1 MNASTGKTP
10 ILAADGT
17 PLRKSLARSLRQQK
31 LRALMLIAPLLV
43 FIFVA
48 FIMPIVSMLMRSV
61 ENDIVADTLPLTV
74 NALQSWDA
82 QSGELPDEAVYA
94 AFAADIKQAALA
106 KEHTKVGLRLNY
118 EQSGIASLFKKTA
131 RAAVKWDIE
140 TDGPFKEKLLKIH
153 RNWGNLEIWQALKVH
168 SPEVTSG
175 YFLNAV
181 DMRKTVDGPDWQP
194 EEKQILL
201 VLFKRTLFMSL
212 VITFSCIALGY
223 PVAWLLANL

>member
-48 FIMPIVSMLMRSV
+48 FIMPIVSMLMRSI

-74 NALQSWDA
+74 SALQSWDA
-82 QSGELPDEAVYA
+82 KSGELPDEAVYA

-131 RAAVKWDIE
+131 RAAK
-140 TDGPFKEKLLKIH
+140 
-153 RNWGNLEIWQALKVH
+153 
-168 SPEVTSG
+168 
-175 YFLNAV
+175 
-181 DMRKTVDGPDWQP
+181 
-194 EEKQILL
+194 
-201 VLFKRTLFMSL
+201 
-212 VITFSCIALGY
+212 
-223 PVAWLLANL
+223 